1 MNDHNILY
9 EEEENLK
16 KINDNF
22 EYTFKVYKNQKNI
35 LNSYYYLI
43 KYLLVFSL
51 ILAIILFFSELNK
64 LIIIAENNNIR
75 IWKKGRLYLDN
86 CLKGLLINK
95 IENFPENNIPLISI
109 VMPIDNDDDIIISS
123 IRSIQNQKFSN
134 FEIILV
140 NDFSEDDDLS
150 LLENLKIED
159 SRIKLIKNERYMGTL
174 YSRCV
179 GVLAAKGKY
188 IFTLDNNDMFFVDDI
203 LQKIYEIAEEN
214 NYDIVEFKT
223 VISKKYNATVEEMKD
238 GGLYN
243 HPHNL
248 IIHQPELGLFPI
260 SRFGSYIRND
270 LTIWAKCIKTE
281 VYKKAIYQMGI
292 KRYSKNVIWA
302 EDSSII
308 FIIFNIAQSFKFV
321 RKYGLFHIET
331 NYKSNKLTFHKKTY
345 GEIFLIDVVFE
356 FLKNNSDKNYAVYQA
371 LDSAKKDFFNVRYSK
386 KNSIFLKFV
395 IKKMLACQYIS
406 QESKKKLRECFDNLK
421 YFNQTEKDEYMKSQI
436 ENNINNVNN
445 DLL

>member
-1 MNDHNILY
+1 MNDRTITY

-16 KINDNF
+16 TYDNF
-22 EYTFKVYKNQKNI
+22 ENNFKIYKNQKNI
-35 LNSYYYLI
+35 LNTYYYLI

-51 ILAIILFFSELNK
+51 ILAIIIFFSELNK

-95 IENFPENNIPLISI
+95 IEKFPENNIPLISI
-109 VMPIDNDDDIIISS
+109 VMPILNVDDIIISS

-134 FEIILV
+134 FEIILI
-140 NDFSEDDDLS
+140 NDFSEDNDFE

-159 SRIKLIKNERYMGTL
+159 SRIKIINNEKTMGTL
-174 YSRCV
+174 YSRCI
-179 GVLAAKGKY
+179 GVLSAKGKY
-188 IFTLDNNDMFFVDDI
+188 IFALDNNDLFFVDDI

-214 NYDIVEFKT
+214 DFDIVEFKS
-223 VISKKYNATVEEMKD
+223 VISKKYNASIEEMKD

-270 LTIWAKCIKTE
+270 LTIREKCIKTE
-281 VYKKAIYQMGI
+281 VYKKAINELGV
-292 KRYSKNVIWA
+292 KKYSKKVIWA
-302 EDSSII
+302 DDASIV
-308 FIIFNIAQSFKFV
+308 FIIFNIAQSFKYV
-321 RKYGLFHIET
+321 RKYGIFHLET
-331 NYKSNKLTFHKKTY
+331 NYNSNKLTFHKKTY
-345 GEIFLIDVVFE
+345 GEIFLIDIVFE

-371 LDSAKKDFFNVRYSK
+371 LDSAQKTFFNVRYSK
-386 KNSIFLKFV
+386 KNSIFLKSV
-395 IKKMLACQYIS
+395 IKKILSCQYIT
-406 QESKKKLRECFDNLK
+406 EENKKKLRKFFDNLK
-421 YFNQTEKDEYMKSQI
+421 YFNQTEKDEYMKTQK
-436 ENNINNVNN
+436 EYNINNADN

>member
-1 MNDHNILY
+1 MNDRTITY

-16 KINDNF
+16 TYDNF
-22 EYTFKVYKNQKNI
+22 ENNFKIYKNQKNI
-35 LNSYYYLI
+35 LNTYYYLI

-51 ILAIILFFSELNK
+51 ILAIIIFFSELNK

-95 IENFPENNIPLISI
+95 IEKFPENNIPLISI
-109 VMPIDNDDDIIISS
+109 VMPILNVDDIIISS

-134 FEIILV
+134 FEIILI
-140 NDFSEDDDLS
+140 NDFSEDNDFE

-159 SRIKLIKNERYMGTL
+159 SRIKIINNEKTMGTL
-174 YSRCV
+174 YSRCI
-179 GVLAAKGKY
+179 GVLSAKGKY
-188 IFTLDNNDMFFVDDI
+188 IFALDNNDLFFVDDI

-214 NYDIVEFKT
+214 DFDIVEFKS
-223 VISKKYNATVEEMKD
+223 VISKKYNSSIEEMKD

-270 LTIWAKCIKTE
+270 LTIREKCIKTE
-281 VYKKAIYQMGI
+281 VYKKAINELGV
-292 KRYSKNVIWA
+292 KKYSKKVIWA
-302 EDSSII
+302 DDASII
-308 FIIFNIAQSFKFV
+308 FVIFNIAQSFKYV
-321 RKYGLFHIET
+321 RKYGIFHLET
-331 NYKSNKLTFHKKTY
+331 NYNSNKLTFHKKTY
-345 GEIFLIDVVFE
+345 GEIFLIDIVFE

-371 LDSAKKDFFNVRYSK
+371 LDSAQKTFFNVRYSK
-386 KNSIFLKFV
+386 KNSIFLKSV
-395 IKKMLACQYIS
+395 IKKILCCHYIN
-406 QESKKKLRECFDNLK
+406 EENIIKLRKFFDNLK
-421 YFNQTEKDEYMKSQI
+421 YFNQTEKDEYMKTQK
-436 ENNINNVNN
+436 EYNINNADN

>member
-1 MNDHNILY
+1 MNDHTIIY
-9 EEEENLK
+9 EEEESL

-22 EYTFKVYKNQKNI
+22 ENTFKIYKSQRGV
-35 LNSYYYLI
+35 LNTYYYLI

-51 ILAIILFFSELNK
+51 ILAIIIFFSELNK

-86 CLKGLLINK
+86 CLKGLLINR
-95 IENFPENNIPLISI
+95 IEKFPENNVPLISI
-109 VMPIDNDDDIIISS
+109 VIPIYNDDDLIISS

-140 NDFSEDDDLS
+140 NDFSEDNDWD
-150 LLENLKIED
+150 LLENIQIED
-159 SRIKLIKNERYMGTL
+159 SRIKIIKNEKKMGIL
-174 YSRCV
+174 YSRSV
-179 GVLAAKGKY
+179 GVLSAKGKY
-188 IFTLDNNDMFFVDDI
+188 IFALDNNDMFFVDDI

-214 NYDIVEFKT
+214 DYDIVEFKS
-223 VISKKYNATVEEMKD
+223 VISKNFNATLEDMKD

-260 SRFGSYIRND
+260 SRFGSYVRND

-281 VYKKAIYQMGI
+281 VYKKAINEMGV
-292 KRYSKNVIWA
+292 KKYTKNVIWA
-302 EDSSII
+302 EDASII

-321 RKYGLFHIET
+321 RKYGLFHLET
-331 NYKSNKLTFHKKTY
+331 NYDSNKLTVHKKTY
-345 GEIFLIDVVFE
+345 GEIFLIDIIFE
-356 FLKNNSDKNYAVYQA
+356 FLKNNNKNYAVYQA
-371 LDSAKKDFFNVRYSK
+371 LDSAQKEFFNVRYSK
-386 KNSIFLKFV
+386 RNSNFLKSV
-395 IKKMLACQYIS
+395 IQKILSCQYIT
-406 QESKKKLRECFDNLK
+406 EENKKKVRECFDNIK
-421 YFNQTEKDEYMKSQI
+421 YFNQTEKDEYMKSQF
-436 ENNINNVNN
+436 ENNINNANN

>member
-1 MNDHNILY
+1 MNDRTITY

-16 KINDNF
+16 TYDNF
-22 EYTFKVYKNQKNI
+22 ENNFKIYKNQKNI
-35 LNSYYYLI
+35 LNTYYYLI

-51 ILAIILFFSELNK
+51 ILAIIIFFSELNK

-95 IENFPENNIPLISI
+95 IEKFPENNIPLISI
-109 VMPIDNDDDIIISS
+109 VMPILNVDDIIISS

-134 FEIILV
+134 FEIILI
-140 NDFSEDDDLS
+140 NDFSEDNDFE

-159 SRIKLIKNERYMGTL
+159 SRIKIINNEKTMGTL
-174 YSRCV
+174 YSRCI
-179 GVLAAKGKY
+179 GVLSAKGKY
-188 IFTLDNNDMFFVDDI
+188 IFALDNNDLFFVDDI

-214 NYDIVEFKT
+214 DFDIVEFKS
-223 VISKKYNATVEEMKD
+223 VISKKYNASIEEMKD

-248 IIHQPELGLFPI
+248 IMHQPELGLFPI

-270 LTIWAKCIKTE
+270 LTIREKCVKTE
-281 VYKKAIYQMGI
+281 VYKKAINELGV
-292 KRYSKNVIWA
+292 KKYSKKVIWA
-302 EDSSII
+302 DDASIV
-308 FIIFNIAQSFKFV
+308 FIIFNIAQSFKYV
-321 RKYGLFHIET
+321 RKYGIFHLET
-331 NYKSNKLTFHKKTY
+331 NYNYNKLTFHKKTY
-345 GEIFLIDVVFE
+345 GEIFLIDIVFE

-371 LDSAKKDFFNVRYSK
+371 LDSAQKTFFNVRYSK
-386 KNSIFLKFV
+386 KNSIFLKSV
-395 IKKMLACQYIS
+395 IKKILSCQYIT
-406 QESKKKLRECFDNLK
+406 EENKKKLRKFFDNLK
-421 YFNQTEKDEYMKSQI
+421 YFNQTEKDEYMKTQK
-436 ENNINNVNN
+436 EYNINNADN

>member
-1 MNDHNILY
+1 MNDRTITY

-16 KINDNF
+16 TYDNF
-22 EYTFKVYKNQKNI
+22 ENNFKIYKNQKNI
-35 LNSYYYLI
+35 LNTYYYLI

-51 ILAIILFFSELNK
+51 ILAIIIFFSELNK

-95 IENFPENNIPLISI
+95 IEKFPENNIPLISI
-109 VMPIDNDDDIIISS
+109 VMPILNVDDIIISS

-134 FEIILV
+134 FEIILI
-140 NDFSEDDDLS
+140 NDFSEDNDFE

-159 SRIKLIKNERYMGTL
+159 SRIKIINNEKTMGTL
-174 YSRCV
+174 YSRCI
-179 GVLAAKGKY
+179 GVLSAKGKY
-188 IFTLDNNDMFFVDDI
+188 IFALDNNDLFFVDDI

-214 NYDIVEFKT
+214 DFDIVEFKS
-223 VISKKYNATVEEMKD
+223 VISKKYNASIEEMKD

-270 LTIWAKCIKTE
+270 LTIREKCIKTE
-281 VYKKAIYQMGI
+281 VYKKAINELGV
-292 KRYSKNVIWA
+292 KKYSKKVIWA
-302 EDSSII
+302 DDASII
-308 FIIFNIAQSFKFV
+308 FVIFNIAQSFKYV
-321 RKYGLFHIET
+321 RKYGIFHLET
-331 NYKSNKLTFHKKTY
+331 NYNSNKLTFHKKTY
-345 GEIFLIDVVFE
+345 GEIFLIDIVFE

-371 LDSAKKDFFNVRYSK
+371 LDSAQKTFFNVRYSK
-386 KNSIFLKFV
+386 KNSIFLKSV
-395 IKKMLACQYIS
+395 IKKILSCQYIT
-406 QESKKKLRECFDNLK
+406 EENKKKLRKFFDNLK
-421 YFNQTEKDEYMKSQI
+421 YFNQTEKDEYMKTQK
-436 ENNINNVNN
+436 EYNINNADN

>member
-1 MNDHNILY
+1 MNDRTITY

-16 KINDNF
+16 TYDNF
-22 EYTFKVYKNQKNI
+22 ENNFKIYKNQKNI
-35 LNSYYYLI
+35 LNTYYYLI

-51 ILAIILFFSELNK
+51 ILAIIIFFSELNK

-95 IENFPENNIPLISI
+95 IEKFPENNIPLISI
-109 VMPIDNDDDIIISS
+109 VMPILNVDDIIISS

-134 FEIILV
+134 FEIILI
-140 NDFSEDDDLS
+140 NDFSEDNDFE

-159 SRIKLIKNERYMGTL
+159 SRIKIINNEKTMGTL
-174 YSRCV
+174 YSRCI
-179 GVLAAKGKY
+179 GVLSAKGKY
-188 IFTLDNNDMFFVDDI
+188 IFALDNNDLFFVDDI

-214 NYDIVEFKT
+214 DFDIVEFKS
-223 VISKKYNATVEEMKD
+223 VISKKYNASIEEMKD

-248 IIHQPELGLFPI
+248 IMHQPELGLFPI

-270 LTIWAKCIKTE
+270 LTIREKCIKTE
-281 VYKKAIYQMGI
+281 VYKKAINELGV
-292 KRYSKNVIWA
+292 KKYSKKVIWA
-302 EDSSII
+302 DDASII
-308 FIIFNIAQSFKFV
+308 FVIFNIAQSFKYV
-321 RKYGLFHIET
+321 RKYGIFHLET
-331 NYKSNKLTFHKKTY
+331 NYNSNKLTFHKKTY
-345 GEIFLIDVVFE
+345 GEIFLIDIVFE

-371 LDSAKKDFFNVRYSK
+371 LDSAQKTFFNVRYSK
-386 KNSIFLKFV
+386 KNSIFLKSV
-395 IKKMLACQYIS
+395 IKKILSCQYIT
-406 QESKKKLRECFDNLK
+406 EENKKKLRKFFDNLK
-421 YFNQTEKDEYMKSQI
+421 YFNQTEKDEYMKTQK
-436 ENNINNVNN
+436 EYNINNADN